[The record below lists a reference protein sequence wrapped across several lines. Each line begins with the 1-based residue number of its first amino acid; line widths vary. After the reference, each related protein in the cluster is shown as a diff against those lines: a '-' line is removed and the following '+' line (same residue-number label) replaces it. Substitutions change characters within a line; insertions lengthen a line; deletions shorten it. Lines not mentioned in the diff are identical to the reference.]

1 MTNEEFSAFA
11 DAKCI
16 ELTQL
21 RAAYIQLAKGILGKT
36 LLQHDLYYCA
46 NINRAIQLIDGFKML
61 LKERNLICVS
71 AIVRL
76 QIDNCARTVAPLIA
90 ENEQD
95 VFDAVVNGT
104 RIDNIKAKG
113 GGNLSDKR
121 LVDFLSKYDK
131 QIKTVYQSTSG
142 AIHFSEKAFY
152 ACVSAPKDKEYQITL
167 NVGNSL
173 EEKCNEPLK
182 ECAEAFCHYICFHQK
197 FLEMEADWKAEFEKT
212 NNSVLTG
219 DNSNL
224 DGETN
229 PNSANKEA

>member
-21 RAAYIQLAKGILGKT
+21 SAAYIQLAKGILGKT

-152 ACVSAPKDKEYQITL
+152 ACVSAPKDREYQITL
-167 NVGNSL
+167 NIGNPL

-182 ECAEAFCHYICFHQK
+182 ECAEAFCHYVRFHQS
-197 FLEMEADWKAEFEKT
+197 LLSLEADWKADFEKKY
-212 NNSVLTG
+212 NDSL
-219 DNSNL
+219 S
-224 DGETN
+224 E
-229 PNSANKEA
+229 SSSKEKTSYSKNEEA

>member
-21 RAAYIQLAKGILGKT
+21 SAAYIQLAKGILGKT

-95 VFDAVVNGT
+95 

-152 ACVSAPKDKEYQITL
+152 ACVSAPKDREYQITL
-167 NVGNSL
+167 NIGNPL

-182 ECAEAFCHYICFHQK
+182 ECAEAFCHYIRFHQS
-197 FLEMEADWKAEFEKT
+197 LLSLEADWKVTYENTHKDKD
-212 NNSVLTG
+212 S
-219 DNSNL
+219 
-224 DGETN
+224 
-229 PNSANKEA
+229 P